1 MKRLFFPVLAAL
13 VFAGI
18 AAAQTG
24 ASGQPSPPQNVP
36 ITPEGGQRTRNPQRG
51 EDVGQQGKG
60 VPVAGQAQSEEN
72 AFPANMP
79 ILATLSKTIDAK
91 KAKQGEPVTA
101 KVEQDVLSQGNI
113 ILPRGSRLVG
123 HVTVAKARSKGE
135 ASELGIAWDK
145 AVQKGGKE
153 IPLHAVVQALAPP
166 PQMTSSEPPMGG
178 GAESGGMSGAPTG
191 GLPGGQPGMGPP
203 QPGAGQPPMGPPAGE
218 PTNPGSIGNPTTGTS
233 TTSRGGGLTGPMLS
247 AASRGVQGMPGVTLN
262 SAANAAEGSVIT
274 SEKQNVKLNSGT
286 QLVLRIVNQ

>member
-1 MKRLFFPVLAAL
+1 MKRLFFPMLAAL
-13 VFAGI
+13 VFASI
-18 AAAQTG
+18 AMAQTG
-24 ASGQPSPPQNVP
+24 APGQQPPPQNVP

-60 VPVAGQAQSEEN
+60 MPVAGQAQSEEN

-113 ILPRGSRLVG
+113 ILPRGSRLDG
-123 HVTVAKARSKGE
+123 HVTVARARSKSE

-145 AVQKGGKE
+145 AVLKSGKE
-153 IPLHAVVQALAPP
+153 IPVHAVIQALAPP

-178 GAESGGMSGAPTG
+178 AESGGMSGAPTG
-191 GLPGGQPGMGPP
+191 GIPGGQPGMGPP
-203 QPGAGQPPMGPPAGE
+203 QPGAGQPPIGPPAGE
-218 PTNPGSIGNPTTGTS
+218 PGNPGGVSNPSTGTS
-233 TTSRGGGLTGPMLS
+233 TNSRGGGLTGPMLS
-247 AASRGVQGMPGVTLN
+247 AASRGAQGMPGVTLN
-262 SAANAAEGSVIT
+262 AGANAAEGSVIT
-274 SEKQNVKLNSGT
+274 SERQNVKLNSGT